1 MQTINSQASHIKLN
15 KLDRHRD
22 LCHNKVY
29 ETYCQLPM
37 ILPGKF
43 KRLAEGYPNLNNTEL
58 IEYFQFLLDT
68 EQVTEETRRHV
79 DYFLMEG
86 FLYYVPVA

>member
-1 MQTINSQASHIKLN
+1 
-15 KLDRHRD
+15 
-22 LCHNKVY
+22 
-29 ETYCQLPM
+29 M

-43 KRLAEGYPNLNNTEL
+43 KRLAEGYPKLNNTEL
-58 IEYFQFLLDT
+58 VEYFQFLLDT
-68 EQVTEETRRHV
+68 EQVTEENRRHV